1 MEALCF
7 FFNLLLTFCPE
18 KEIICTVR
26 PQDVCINIKGD
37 SVIWKIN
44 YRKDTA

>member
-7 FFNLLLTFCPE
+7 FFKLLLTFYLK
-18 KEIICTVR
+18 KEIIFTMR